1 MHVCTLRCT
10 LPCTYYKDRY
20 VFYWQFTI
28 KLFQIYFLISVNEV
42 IFTVIYNFFLKTYI
56 SIYLGAR
63 FFMHVFSCT
72 LLMSWVHGRC
82 TLTTVY
88 FIFGALLNRVY
99 WVSTGWEFIQPW
111 WDEQIFAECWDSP
124 HPSSRENHAS

>member
-1 MHVCTLRCT
+1 M
-10 LPCTYYKDRY
+10 
-20 VFYWQFTI
+20 
-28 KLFQIYFLISVNEV
+28 
-42 IFTVIYNFFLKTYI
+42 YI

-72 LLMSWVHGRC
+72 LLMSSVHGRC

-88 FIFGALLNRVY
+88 LIFGALLNRVY